1 MTLRLALTDALLT
14 LAERTLGPATRP
26 QATPR
31 AAPAPPR
38 NPPPR
43 KKKRKLRKSS
53 FGALLIIEDPWSR

>member
-31 AAPAPPR
+31 AAPALPTGYTRTGRPAR
-38 NPPPR
+38 
-43 KKKRKLRKSS
+43 SC
-53 FGALLIIEDPWSR
+53 GAVGRAVGVRV